1 MKNSKPDQKPKSK
14 TPHDKLAAEAAAWD
28 ERRLTPSGFRDAPE
42 ARRKGCPKQAF
53 LGLCQAGLIRG
64 VSGDRCVKTDP
75 SLNRDYAQ
83 VAVRLLAADPGL
95 AHAGAAELWRRVMEE
110 VRGDPEKRHNQQMDV
125 VLTLWNKRLI
135 ER

>member
-1 MKNSKPDQKPKSK
+1 MGKYGDTAVRAAGLLQDGYESAEEAWRAV
-14 TPHDKLAAEAAAWD
+14 AAEMF
-28 ERRLTPSGFRDAPE
+28 PDAPE

-64 VSGDRCVKTDP
+64 VSSDRCVKADP

-95 AHAGAAELWRRVMEE
+95 AHAGTAELWRRVMEE

-125 VLTLWNKRLI
+125 VLTLWNERLI
-135 ER
+135 RP